1 MRYAAIV
8 HEEEQGGYWAEV
20 PDLPGCFTQGD
31 TMRELEENL
40 QSAIALMSAADSP
53 EPAGNRRPDGD

>member
-8 HEEEQGGYWAEV
+8 HKEEEGGYWAEV

-31 TMRELEENL
+31 TLEELEENL
-40 QSAIALMSAADSP
+40 GSAVALMSAADSP
-53 EPAGNRRPDGD
+53 GPAGNRRPDGD